1 MRRWLN
7 ILVLVILLG
16 LVVVH
21 TGKVLGYDIDKLFH
35 PKENVTD
42 PSLES
47 LLKEARMVWDNATA
61 VNLTSEGIYEVRQNG
76 ELLGFVIKSSPYS
89 DQFIGYMGP
98 IPLLIALDV
107 DGKIYKVLPLENDE
121 TPSFIKRVTEAGLFD
136 SWNGMS
142 TEEAAIAPVD
152 AISGA
157 TFSSRAIIQGMQ
169 SRMAVVGKV
178 GLSHEIDSR
187 HEVDSSHFDWYKW
200 LKDIVLLLFVGL
212 TLWAWLRPQKVSKS
226 RLWILVGAVVILG
239 IWQGRMLSMAQFTMW
254 VTGGIPLAA
263 QWLMLLILLLA
274 ILLPMITG
282 KAYYCAWLC
291 PMGAAQALLG
301 EVNKKHKIKL
311 SPKLIKCLQI
321 LRTAILLFGLLA
333 MGIGLSFDFADME
346 AFTVFRPQSAPIVAL
361 VLAILSLVLSIFVV
375 RPWCRFLCPLGEMLE
390 MVRKKPKG

>member
-7 ILVLVILLG
+7 ILVLVLLLG
-16 LVVVH
+16 MVAIH
-21 TGKVLGYDIDKLFH
+21 SGKVLGYDIDELFH
-35 PKENVTD
+35 PKEKVAD
-42 PSLES
+42 PSLVS
-47 LLKEARMVWDNATA
+47 LEDARKAWDNATEISL
-61 VNLTSEGIYEVRQNG
+61 NSEGIYEVRQDG
-76 ELLGFVIKSSPYS
+76 EHLGFVMKSSPFS
-89 DQFIGYMGP
+89 DQFSGYAGP

-121 TPSFIKRVTEAGLFD
+121 TPSFITRVTEAGLFD
-136 SWNGMS
+136 SWKGMS
-142 TEEAAIAPVD
+142 PEAAATAQVD

-178 GLSHEIDSR
+178 EPH
-187 HEVDSSHFDWYKW
+187 HVDWYKW
-200 LKDIVLLLFVGL
+200 LKDIVLLLFVGF
-212 TLWAWLRPQKVSKS
+212 TLWAWLRPQKVSKF
-226 RLWILVGAVVILG
+226 RRWILVGAVVILG

-254 VTGGIPLAA
+254 VMGGIPLAA
-263 QWLMLLILLLA
+263 QWLMLLVLLLA

-301 EVNKKHKIKL
+301 EVNKKHKLKL
-311 SPKLIKCLQI
+311 SPKLMKCLQI

-346 AFTVFRPQSAPIVAL
+346 AFTIFRPQSAPIVAL

-375 RPWCRFLCPLGEMLE
+375 RPWCRFLCPSGEMLE
-390 MVRKKPKG
+390 MVRKKSKS

>member
-7 ILVLVILLG
+7 ILVLVLLLG
-16 LVVVH
+16 MVAIH
-21 TGKVLGYDIDKLFH
+21 SGKVLGYDIDELFH
-35 PKENVTD
+35 PKEKVAD
-42 PSLES
+42 PSLVVLE
-47 LLKEARMVWDNATA
+47 EARRVWSDATEIS
-61 VNLTSEGIYEVRQNG
+61 LTSEGIYEVRQGG
-76 ELLGFVIKSSPYS
+76 ELLGFVMKSSPHS

-98 IPLLIALDV
+98 VPLLIALDTEGRV
-107 DGKIYKVLPLENDE
+107 YHVLPLENDE

-136 SWNGMS
+136 SWKGMS
-142 TEEAAIAPVD
+142 PEEAATAQVD

-178 GLSHEIDSR
+178 EPR
-187 HEVDSSHFDWYKW
+187 HFDWYKW

-212 TLWAWLRPQKVSKS
+212 TFWAWLRPQKVSKF
-226 RLWILVGAVVILG
+226 RRWILVGAVVIMG

-301 EVNKKHKIKL
+301 EVNKKHKLKL
-311 SPKLIKCLQI
+311 SPKLVKWLQYM
-321 LRTAILLFGLLA
+321 RTAILLFGLLA

-346 AFTVFRPQSAPIVAL
+346 AFTVFRPQSAPRVAL
-361 VLAILSLVLSIFVV
+361 VLAILSLVLSIFVA

>member
-7 ILVLVILLG
+7 ILVLVLLLG
-16 LVVVH
+16 MVAIH
-21 TGKVLGYDIDKLFH
+21 SGKVLGYDIDELFH
-35 PKENVTD
+35 PKEKVED
-42 PSLES
+42 PSLVS
-47 LLKEARMVWDNATA
+47 LEEAHRVWDKAT
-61 VNLTSEGIYEVRQNG
+61 VVKLTSENIYEVRQDG
-76 ELLGFVIKSSPYS
+76 ELLGFVMKSSPYS

-98 IPLLIALDV
+98 VPLLIALDV
-107 DGKIYKVLPLENDE
+107 DGKICKVLPLENDE
-121 TPSFIKRVTEAGLFD
+121 TPSFITRVTEAGLFD
-136 SWNGMS
+136 SWKGMS
-142 TEEAAIAPVD
+142 AEEAATAQVD

-157 TFSSRAIIQGMQ
+157 TFSSRAVIQGMQ

-178 GLSHEIDSR
+178 EPR
-187 HEVDSSHFDWYKW
+187 HVDWYKW
-200 LKDIVLLLFVGL
+200 LKDIVLLIFVGF
-212 TLWAWLRPQKVSKS
+212 TLWAWLRPQKVSKF
-226 RLWILVGAVVILG
+226 RRWILVGAVVILG

-263 QWLMLLILLLA
+263 QWLMLLVLLLA

-301 EVNKKHKIKL
+301 EVNKKHKLKL
-311 SPKLIKCLQI
+311 SPKLVKWLQI

-346 AFTVFRPQSAPIVAL
+346 AFTIFRPQSAPIVAL
-361 VLAILSLVLSIFVV
+361 VLAVLSLVLSIFVV